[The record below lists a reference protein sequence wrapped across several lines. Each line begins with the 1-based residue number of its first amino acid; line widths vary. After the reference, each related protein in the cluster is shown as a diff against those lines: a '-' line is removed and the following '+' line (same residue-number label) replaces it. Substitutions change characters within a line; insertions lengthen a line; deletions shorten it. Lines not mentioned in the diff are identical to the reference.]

1 MKLYYNILNLR
12 GVFWDTLYFCQTQTQ
27 WKNYCKQA
35 TLTMKQ
41 KLGNQKKISTKS
53 KIGDLHPLSTF
64 KNQNVTFLTF
74 YVDFV
79 SIL

>member
-1 MKLYYNILNLR
+1 
-12 GVFWDTLYFCQTQTQ
+12 
-27 WKNYCKQA
+27 
-35 TLTMKQ
+35 MKQ

-74 YVDFV
+74 M
-79 SIL
+79 

>member
-1 MKLYYNILNLR
+1 
-12 GVFWDTLYFCQTQTQ
+12 
-27 WKNYCKQA
+27 
-35 TLTMKQ
+35 MKQ

-64 KNQNVTFLTF
+64 NNQIVTFLTF